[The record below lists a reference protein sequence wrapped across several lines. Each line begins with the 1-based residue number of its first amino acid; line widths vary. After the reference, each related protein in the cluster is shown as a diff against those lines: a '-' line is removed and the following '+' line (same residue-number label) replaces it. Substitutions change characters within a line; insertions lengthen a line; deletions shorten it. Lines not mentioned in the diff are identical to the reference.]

1 MEVVTRYRCEYCGEL
16 FYSEEECLR
25 HEERHR
31 KINKANEM
39 LNDGFTLKE
48 INDECEIWTKE
59 IGHWV
64 NNIWYGGIP
73 EYLLNVTKDNC
84 FKVSY
89 WQGCE
94 KPAYQIQ
101 SITMKGKLFLH
112 GKGSWSGYYGGELKL
127 NNLNLK
133 DPRPKD
139 ELFVD
144 PRHI

>member
-73 EYLLNVTKDNC
+73 KYLLNITKDNC
-84 FKVSY
+84 FKISY
-89 WQGCE
+89 WQCCE

-112 GKGSWSGYYGGELKL
+112 GKGSWSGYYGGELEL